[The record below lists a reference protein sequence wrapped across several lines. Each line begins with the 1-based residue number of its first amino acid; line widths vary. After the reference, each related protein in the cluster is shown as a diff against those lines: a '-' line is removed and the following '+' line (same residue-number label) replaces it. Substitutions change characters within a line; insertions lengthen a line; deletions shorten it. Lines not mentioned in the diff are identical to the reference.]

1 MQNLYNIKIYD
12 GIYWDITAQRDDFS
26 KISIQKDIAD
36 ISIATITSPIFEGLK
51 NLDRIDI
58 CTLDDTD
65 TVIFS
70 GFVKNIKIDDETME
84 IPVVGMK
91 SLLQRKYLT
100 ADITT
105 TSFDTLIN
113 TFLSQWAVVG
123 ETLTIERQEEFT
135 IKNDTRAK
143 WSNIYD
149 ILNEVCG
156 TTYAFDYDILNR
168 KIIVK
173 KTLGNAIENVYT
185 YSQYHMDN
193 NISSVSLDQ
202 TENIRNLSMVFATWV
217 NTVIDWNSASKYGIL
232 WVDSTSTEY
241 IGVTKEFSLS
251 ISDDTLSAGDSLTIE
266 ILSDSYRTYYGTA
279 YVVRESML
287 IEKWWVSKELE
298 ISTIISKEKTLSQ
311 LIISLQK

>member
-1 MQNLYNIKIYD
+1 MQNLYTIKIYD
-12 GIYWDITAQRDDFS
+12 WIYWDITAQRDDFIS
-26 KISIQKDIAD
+26 ISIQKDIAD
-36 ISIATITSPIFEGLK
+36 ISIATISSPIFEGLK

-58 CTLDDTD
+58 CTLDDID
-65 TVIFS
+65 SVIFT
-70 GFVKNIKIDDETME
+70 GFAKNIQIEDEIMK

-91 SLLQRKYLT
+91 SLLQRKFIT

-113 TFLSQWAVVG
+113 TFISQWTVVW
-123 ETLTIERQEEFT
+123 EVISVDRQEEFT
-135 IKNDTRAK
+135 IKNSTHSK
-143 WSNIYD
+143 WKSIYD
-149 ILNEVCG
+149 ILNDVCG

-173 KTLGNAIENVYT
+173 KTIGNVIENIYT

-202 TENIRNLSMVFATWV
+202 SENIRNLSMVFATWV
-217 NTVIDWNSASKYGIL
+217 NTVIEWNPASKYWIL
-232 WVDSTSTEY
+232 WVDSTSTDY
-241 IGVTKEFSLS
+241 IWVTKEFSLN

-279 YVVRESML
+279 YVVRESMM

>member
-12 GIYWDITAQRDDFS
+12 GIYWEITAQRDDFIS
-26 KISIQKDIAD
+26 ISIQKDIAD
-36 ISIATITSPIFEGLK
+36 ISIATITSPIFEWLK

-58 CTLDDTD
+58 CTLDDLD

-70 GFVKNIKIDDETME
+70 GFAKNIKVEDETME

-91 SLLQRKYLT
+91 SLLQRKFIT

-113 TFLSQWAVVG
+113 TFISQWTIVG
-123 ETLTIERQEEFT
+123 EVITIDREAEFI
-135 IKNDTRAK
+135 IKNDTHTK
-143 WSNIYD
+143 WTDIYS
-149 ILNEVCG
+149 ILEEICG

-173 KTLGNAIENVYT
+173 KTLGNAIDNVYT

-193 NISSVSLDQ
+193 NISSVSLEQ
-202 TENIRNLSMVFATWV
+202 SENIRNLSMTFDTWV
-217 NTVIDWNSASKYGIL
+217 NTVIEGNSISKYGIL
-232 WVDSTSTEY
+232 WVDSTALDY

-251 ISDDTLSAGDSLTIE
+251 ISDDTLSAWDSLTIE

-279 YVVRESML
+279 YVVRESIA
-287 IEKWWVSKELE
+287 IEKWWVSKEVE

-311 LIISLQK
+311 LIVSLQK